1 MYSMAVLITVS
12 NLLANCVNLAAAL
25 SYCGQCN
32 LLGHYIDGIAERLEE
47 KSTELKTAMK
57 VLYFTL

>member
-1 MYSMAVLITVS
+1 MAALIIVS

-25 SYCGQCN
+25 SYCGQCD
-32 LLGHYIDGIAERLEE
+32 LLSYYIEGVSKRLEE

-57 VLYFTL
+57 VRKYFNFS